1 GATTGHRSGGG
12 VMSGPRGARGA
23 LDTGA
28 TAPAQADRIDSRKV
42 AQAFGQ
48 ALRTMRCEQGVT
60 QEGLAD
66 GAGIDRTYPSL
77 LERGR
82 RHPTL
87 TMLLR
92 LARALAVEPAEL
104 VNRTVRQLR
113 AWSAQR

>member
-1 GATTGHRSGGG
+1 
-12 VMSGPRGARGA
+12 MSAPRGAGGS
-23 LDTGA
+23 LDAGE
-28 TAPAQADRIDSRKV
+28 TAPRQAERMDSREV
-42 AQAFGQ
+42 ARAFGE

-113 AWSAQR
+113 AWSARR